1 MFQPS
6 PRSSHPLTKLEIVV
20 AIRSIGACIISNLRH
35 TRLANELLPEQI
47 SLAARRQID
56 IVALMYNACVL
67 YKYMYKSRVH
77 VQLKEFLYFKLY
89 EIILITYVL
98 ARCIVTFFLPNVI
111 PSKKIF
117 PIWLIYFYTKYSKNE
132 SNDFKTFFLY
142 WKNYSNDNLFLYI
155 FIKQQHKFNNNNFAR
170 SSDFDNSQSVNSIT
184 NFDMAV

>member
-1 MFQPS
+1 
-6 PRSSHPLTKLEIVV
+6 
-20 AIRSIGACIISNLRH
+20 
-35 TRLANELLPEQI
+35 
-47 SLAARRQID
+47 
-56 IVALMYNACVL
+56 MYNACVL

-98 ARCIVTFFLPNVI
+98 ARCIVTFSLPNVI

-142 WKNYSNDNLFLYI
+142 WKDYSNDNLFLYI